1 MSMSKPLLFVSTN
14 RHKLEEIK
22 SMIPQAYSV
31 KNLND
36 IGWDEEIPEPFD
48 TFEENAAAKV
58 SYFFRSTHTP
68 SFAEDSGLA
77 IDALGGRP
85 GVFSARYAG
94 IHGNNQK
101 NIEKVLEEMQGVEM
115 RSATFVSV
123 IAFQTAEN
131 NIQYFT
137 GKVLGRIT
145 EKIMGSGGF
154 GYDPIFIPDG
164 FAESFGILPV
174 ALKNRISHRSKSIE
188 KFLEFLQEIK

>member
-1 MSMSKPLLFVSTN
+1 
-14 RHKLEEIK
+14 
-22 SMIPQAYSV
+22 MIPQAYSV

-36 IGWDEEIPEPFD
+36 IGWDEEIPEPFE

-68 SFAEDSGLA
+68 SFAEDSGLV

-154 GYDPIFIPDG
+154 GYDPIFIPNG

-174 ALKNRISHRSKSIE
+174 SLKNRISHRSKSME
-188 KFLEFLQEIK
+188 KFLEFLHEIK